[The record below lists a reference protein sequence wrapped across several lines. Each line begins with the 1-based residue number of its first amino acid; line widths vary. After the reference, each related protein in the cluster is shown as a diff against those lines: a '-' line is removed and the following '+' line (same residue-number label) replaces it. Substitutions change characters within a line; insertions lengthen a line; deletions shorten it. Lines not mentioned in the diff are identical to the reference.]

1 MKVDDLRVN
10 GKRLRESLETM
21 GKIGA
26 TAGGGVHRMALTD
39 EDKQA
44 RDLFVRWLKDLDL
57 EVTIDEMGNI
67 FGKRSGQNSDLAPVM
82 AGSHIDSQPM
92 GGRFDG
98 ILGVM
103 GALEVM
109 RTLHEAGIQA
119 VRPIVI
125 ADWTNE
131 EGSRFSPATMGSGV
145 WTGKLKRDRI
155 YGRTDVNG
163 KTFKD
168 ELDRI
173 GYCGSLPAAFS
184 PVHAYFEFHIEQG
197 PILEK
202 EGKLIGV
209 PKGIVGIRW
218 FDVHLEGAANQV
230 GPTPMA
236 GRNDALVAAAEMILA
251 VSALPEK
258 VGGNLVATVG
268 EIHNLPNSRNI
279 IPDRVHFTVDIRS
292 WDDAHCRSAESELKT
307 DFERIAE
314 KHGCPVRM
322 EDIWQVDHMPFDQR
336 LLDLILDATEKLNL
350 PVHPM
355 LSGAG
360 HDAGYMSM
368 VVPAGMIFVP
378 SIGGR
383 SHVEVENTE
392 WEDCEAGANVLLHS
406 MLTAAN
412 AS

>member
-26 TAGGGVHRMALTD
+26 TAGGGVHRMALSD

-67 FGKRSGQNSDLAPVM
+67 FGKRSGQNSHLAPVM

-109 RTLHEAGIQA
+109 RTLQGAGIQA
-119 VRPIVI
+119 LRPIVI

-131 EGSRFSPATMGSGV
+131 EGSRFSPATVGSGV
-145 WTGKLKRDRI
+145 WAGKLERDWI

-168 ELDRI
+168 VLDRI

-202 EGKLIGV
+202 EGKRIGV

-218 FDVHLEGAANQV
+218 FDIHLEGAANQV

-251 VSALPEK
+251 VNALPEK
-258 VGGNLVATVG
+258 MGGNLVATVG

-279 IPDRVHFTVDIRS
+279 IPDKVHFTVDIRS

-307 DFERIAE
+307 GFERIAE
-314 KHGCPVRM
+314 KHGCLVRM

-336 LLDLILDATEKLNL
+336 LLNLILDATEKLNL
-350 PVHPM
+350 PIHPM

-368 VVPAGMIFVP
+368 VVPTGMIFVP

-412 AS
+412 ES